1 MRPEGGARPG
11 WALPGG
17 VVKGGVGREKKGEK
31 VKMGV
36 WGDRGRGG
44 AAGGWAPTDRAGLG
58 AGLPAPHSAP

>member
-1 MRPEGGARPG
+1 M
-11 WALPGG
+11 
-17 VVKGGVGREKKGEK
+17 KGGVGREKKGEK